1 MPRSGVKWDH
11 RYLNMARQ
19 VASWS
24 KDPSTKCG
32 AVIVSP
38 DNAIVSL
45 GFNGFPPNV
54 KDHADRLNDRDTKL
68 MMTLHAETNAILFA
82 KQSLKDC
89 TIYTWP
95 MQACSQCAA
104 MMIQAGITQHVSVM
118 NENDRWAKSWELADL
133 MLNEAGVT
141 QYHYH
146 PSFLERN
153 YESI

>member
-1 MPRSGVKWDH
+1 MSKTGSQWDN
-11 RYLNMARQ
+11 RYLKMARL

-32 AVIVSP
+32 AVIVNL
-38 DNAIVSL
+38 DNSVVSI
-45 GFNGFPPNV
+45 GFNGFAPGV
-54 KDHADRLNDRDTKL
+54 KDHVDRLNDRDTKL

-82 KQSLKDC
+82 KQSLKGC
-89 TIYTWP
+89 TMYSWP

-104 MMIQAGITQHVSVM
+104 MMIQAGISQHVSM
-118 NENDRWAKSWELADL
+118 LNDNDRWAKSWKLADL
-133 MLNEAGVT
+133 MFNEAGIT

-146 PSFLERN
+146 PSFLERD

>member
-1 MPRSGVKWDH
+1 MSRLGVKWDH
-11 RYLNMARQ
+11 RYLSMAKQ
-19 VASWS
+19 VALWS

-32 AVIVSP
+32 AVIVNP

-45 GFNGFPPNV
+45 GFNGFPPKV
-54 KDHADRLNDRDTKL
+54 KDYADRLNDRETKL

-82 KQSLKDC
+82 RQSLKGC

-95 MQACSQCAA
+95 MQACSQCTA
-104 MMIQAGITQHVSVM
+104 MMIQAGITQHVSVI

-133 MLNEAGVT
+133 MLNEAGIT

-146 PSFLERN
+146 PSFLERS